1 LTGLGEPPLFPAAP
15 FRQERDKRIKRAEAA
30 PLPDPHICSRLFTRG
45 DPDMRRLM
53 LIGIVLLGPILAS
66 CTSMETAQQRAA
78 DHQENIE
85 QRGIN

>member
-15 FRQERDKRIKRAEAA
+15 FRQEPDKHIKRAEAA
-30 PLPDPHICSRLFTRG
+30 FLLGPISALVFTRG